1 MMFYFLFLELGVHFY
16 REHIEGHGGD
26 LEILYLRVQGDSSD
40 CSALVPFGIALAWM
54 YPPHGTISFLR
65 GPVANNHF
73 FDILS
78 LAVF

>member
-1 MMFYFLFLELGVHFY
+1 MSIFIGSILKGME
-16 REHIEGHGGD
+16 
-26 LEILYLRVQGDSSD
+26 EILKFCICVFREIPSD